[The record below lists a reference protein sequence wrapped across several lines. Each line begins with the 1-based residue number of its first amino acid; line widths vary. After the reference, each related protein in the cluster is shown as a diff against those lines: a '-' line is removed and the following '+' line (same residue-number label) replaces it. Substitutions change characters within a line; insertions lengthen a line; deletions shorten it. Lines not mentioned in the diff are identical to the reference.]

1 MITGALNPAKRP
13 EVREKIRLSKLG
25 NTCGRSGKGIK
36 HSPMSLETKQKISI
50 ALKGGKLSNEHR
62 LNCSLAKMGHSF
74 TDEGRKNLSLGQI
87 RRFSDPIE
95 RRRIGTSNTA
105 YWHSLSEGEQKSKVQ
120 PLLESTKDWANKP
133 GADARRKAISIGNR
147 RAWSLMT
154 SKKRRQ
160 IAYKALETSIVRGTR
175 HRPKARPN
183 KAERF
188 LKQVLDAYYPG
199 EWKYTGN
206 GEVWLGIYNPD
217 FLNINGRKAVIE
229 LFGDYWHS
237 KDSAED
243 KVDYYNGYGFQCL
256 IVWES
261 ELKEEDIVQ
270 RLAKF
275 QEGLLLCTKL
285 DKPRI
290 PCNNKISS

>member
-1 MITGALNPAKRP
+1 MTTCALNPAKRP
-13 EVREKIRLSKLG
+13 EVREKIRISKLG
-25 NTCGRSGKGIK
+25 NTFGRGNKGKK
-36 HSPMSLETKQKISI
+36 HPPMSEETRRKISL
-50 ALKGGKLSNEHR
+50 ARKGKKLGEGHR
-62 LNCSLAKMGHSF
+62 RNCSLAKIGHSF
-74 TDEGRKNLSLGQI
+74 TEEGRRNLSLGQLK
-87 RRFSDPIE
+87 RFSNPEAKREIRLKWLKYWDSLTE
-95 RRRIGTSNTA
+95 EEKAAKVEAMLKSN
-105 YWHSLSEGEQKSKVQ
+105 E
-120 PLLESTKDWANKP
+120 DWANKP

-154 SKKRRQ
+154 PKERRQ
-160 IAYKALETSIVRGTR
+160 IAYKALETSIARGTR

-261 ELKEEDIVQ
+261 ELKEKDIVQ

-275 QEGLLLCTKL
+275 QETLE
-285 DKPRI
+285 
-290 PCNNKISS
+290 